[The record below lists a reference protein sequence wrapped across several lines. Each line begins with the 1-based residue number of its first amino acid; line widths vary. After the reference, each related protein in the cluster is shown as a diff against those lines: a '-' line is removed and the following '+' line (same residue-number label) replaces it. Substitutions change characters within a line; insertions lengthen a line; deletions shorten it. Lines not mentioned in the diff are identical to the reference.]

1 MEAYRNGNNAIPT
14 DPTGIFYYTLNL
26 TLTFLFFIS
35 ITSLDYYGEFKAVP
49 PLEFCYSRVSQNS
62 QGAGA
67 EGAVADCESQN
78 NSQKSVKGIIFYSVA
93 LSPYFLIGLG
103 NMGYS
108 WSLFRLFQITAQRIR
123 QSVSKQ
129 TFREFIFS
137 IILLC
142 GITILFSPN
151 YYYKRWTYLNNSVYM
166 ITVCTFLL
174 IADILKAPL
183 TIKLTF
189 GVNQNSQRRAR
200 NVRRAT
206 ALEHVPL
213 ERLNNASAVEG
224 SLTGI

>member
-49 PLEFCYSRVSQNS
+49 PLEFCYSRVSQN
-62 QGAGA
+62 
-67 EGAVADCESQN
+67 
-78 NSQKSVKGIIFYSVA
+78 NSQKSVKGVIFYSVA

-108 WSLFRLFQITAQRIR
+108 WSLFRLFQITAQRIQ

-129 TFREFIFS
+129 TLREFIFS

-189 GVNQNSQRRAR
+189 RVNQNSQRRAR

-206 ALEHVPL
+206 VLEHVPL

-224 SLTGI
+224 SLSGI

>member
-1 MEAYRNGNNAIPT
+1 MREGSN
-14 DPTGIFYYTLNL
+14 FK
-26 TLTFLFFIS
+26 S
-35 ITSLDYYGEFKAVP
+35 ICSE
-49 PLEFCYSRVSQNS
+49 CHHS
-62 QGAGA
+62 
-67 EGAVADCESQN
+67 
-78 NSQKSVKGIIFYSVA
+78 
-93 LSPYFLIGLG
+93 IGLRRT

-129 TFREFIFS
+129 TLREFIFS

-206 ALEHVPL
+206 VLEHVPL

-224 SLTGI
+224 SLSGI